1 MANERHLATAPAG
14 SAQSRQTTQP
24 APVWLQRLSLFIL
37 VLFCI
42 YLGGLLTILPWWKE
56 MWDHNP
62 VLLMHPRLSA
72 LMHHGVAKGIVSG
85 LGLLDIWIGISEL
98 IQYRDY
104 RG

>member
-1 MANERHLATAPAG
+1 MAHEPQLATGTTTERPATAPA
-14 SAQSRQTTQP
+14 P
-24 APVWLQRLSLFIL
+24 IWLQRLSLFIL
-37 VLFCI
+37 VIFCI

-56 MWDHNP
+56 MWDRNP
-62 VLLMHPRLSA
+62 LLLMHPQLA
-72 LMHHGVAKGIVSG
+72 AILHNGAAKGIISG

>member
-1 MANERHLATAPAG
+1 MTIPPTPQPNVSNAP
-14 SAQSRQTTQP
+14 TQAAAP

-37 VLFCI
+37 VIFCI

-62 VLLMHPRLSA
+62 WLLAHPQLSSILHNGA
-72 LMHHGVAKGIVSG
+72 AKGFVSG
-85 LGLLDIWIGISEL
+85 LGIVDIWIGVSEL